1 MRRRMLWVIGVLLLP
16 GVAVGVADAAP
27 PSRTRGDACGDFLTK
42 ADGSRWQCSFVDDF
56 SGGRLDRGAWLPQT
70 GLATG
75 TDSARACFADD
86 PSTVAVRGGSL
97 LLSVVRAPAPVT
109 CQGAPAGYL
118 SGSVSTYHRFSQQ
131 YGRFEARMKV
141 TPTSDPGLQEAFWLW
156 PDDRTVSVLPW
167 PAAGEIDIAE
177 TYSRHPDLAI
187 PYLHYT
193 VNDNGGPVPGVNTAW
208 DCLAPRGEWHTYT
221 LSWTDATLRI
231 EVDGRHCLTNESDDP
246 AFDKPYI
253 MTLTQALGVQDNG
266 WTDAAPMPATT
277 QVDYVKVWR

>member
-1 MRRRMLWVIGVLLLP
+1 MRRRMLSIIGVLLLP
-16 GVAVGVADAAP
+16 GVLVGVADAAP
-27 PSRTRGDACGDFLTK
+27 PSQTRGDACGELLTK
-42 ADGSRWQCSFVDDF
+42 ADGSRWQCSFVDEF
-56 SGGRLDRGAWLPQT
+56 TGRRLDRDVWLPQT

-86 PSTVAVRGGSL
+86 DSTVAVRNGRL
-97 LLSVVRAPAPVT
+97 LLSVVRAPAPVA
-109 CQGAPAGYL
+109 CQGTSADFL
-118 SGSVSTYHRFSQQ
+118 SGSVSTYRRFSQQ

-141 TPTSDPGLQEAFWLW
+141 APTSQPGLQEAFWLW

-193 VNDNGGPVPGVNTAW
+193 MNDNGGPVPGVNTAW
-208 DCLAPRGEWHTYT
+208 DCFAPRGEWHTYT
-221 LSWTDATLRI
+221 LTWSDTTLRI
-231 EVDGRHCLTNESDDP
+231 DVDGRHCLTNESDDP
-246 AFDKPYI
+246 AFDRPYI
-253 MTLTQALGVQDNG
+253 AVLTQALGVQDNG

-277 QVDYVKVWR
+277 AVDYVKVWR